1 MLEMLDISFIISVL
15 AMGGLGVFFAVFLSI
30 AQKKF
35 HVEEDPL
42 VAKIHEALPNTN
54 CGACGYAGCAM
65 LAEKLA
71 LRQAP
76 VNSCTAGGQAVA
88 DAVAKIL
95 GVGSMKAE
103 RILAVVLCRGGEAE
117 AVKNAVYRGDKT
129 CSAANLT
136 GGEKGCA
143 YSCIGYGDCVSAC
156 NYEAM
161 AMDSNGL
168 PVVFYDKCVGCG
180 ACARACPRD
189 IIEMHP
195 ESRKLFVYC
204 RNKDKGPVAKKL
216 CKVACIACGLCV
228 KDCKTQGG
236 INLKDNLAVIDY
248 ELCPQD
254 GEPVKRCPTTCILF
268 GEEEKMTGGAFHS
281 SISKVA
287 AGR

>member
-1 MLEMLDISFIISVL
+1 MFEMLDASFIISVL
-15 AMGGLGVFFAVFLSI
+15 AMGGLGVFFAVVLSI

-42 VAKIHEALPNTN
+42 VTKLLGALPNTN
-54 CGACGYAGCAM
+54 CGGCGYAGCAM

-71 LRQAP
+71 LKQ
-76 VNSCTAGGQAVA
+76 VSINSCTAGGQSVA
-88 DAVAKIL
+88 DAIAEIL
-95 GVGSMKAE
+95 GVDSMKAE

-156 NYEAM
+156 NYGAM

-180 ACARACPRD
+180 ACARVCPRD

-195 ESRKLFVYC
+195 EKRTLFVYC

-216 CKVACIACGLCV
+216 CKVA
-228 KDCKTQGG
+228 
-236 INLKDNLAVIDY
+236 
-248 ELCPQD
+248 
-254 GEPVKRCPTTCILF
+254 
-268 GEEEKMTGGAFHS
+268 
-281 SISKVA
+281 
-287 AGR
+287 